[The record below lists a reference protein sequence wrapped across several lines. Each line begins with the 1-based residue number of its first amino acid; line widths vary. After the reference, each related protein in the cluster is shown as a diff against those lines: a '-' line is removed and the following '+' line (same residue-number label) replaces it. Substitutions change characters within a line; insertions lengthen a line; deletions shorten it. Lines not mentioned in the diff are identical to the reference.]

1 MSTWRKP
8 TNDDLTGNL
17 STREVEVYNRSA
29 TFGGDDPS
37 AQILSETAD
46 LVRGY
51 CRSNGNIRLSPN
63 AGEIPVSLI
72 SPAMDYAVFQLLKR
86 MPVAI
91 AEARRSAKDSALRI
105 FWRRCR
111 WQVLPRILRRGPGRK
126 LWQGC
131 RTTRGRLTAPRHLSN
146 PRRPVTHHA
155 NPCPNHPG

>member
-105 FWRRCR
+105 FGDVAAGKFSPESYGEAPDASSGKVAVQLAAVSRRR
-111 WQVLPRILRRGPGRK
+111 
-126 LWQGC
+126 
-131 RTTRGRLTAPRHLSN
+131 
-146 PRRPVTHHA
+146 VTSA
-155 NPCPNHPG
+155 TLEGL